1 MCGLIGLAS
10 NEGWQG
16 ATDRKEFMRDGLC
29 MSSLRGSHSTGIAL
43 VPKKPD
49 DENAVIYKRAMHPFD
64 FVDTKKFDKSLMW
77 IEKHRHVL
85 GHTRF
90 ATIGKINEETAHPFH
105 YDGVFM
111 VHNGTLV
118 DWREVVQDQKIHFVS
133 DSEML
138 CYMLST
144 QGPYDTFKQIK
155 GAWAVVWSD
164 IATGRLHMAR
174 NAERTLSFAT
184 IKGQDTVVW
193 ASESGMLKWC
203 AQRAGL
209 PVDTV
214 YSIDPNH
221 MLTLPAEG
229 KLDQWHYEKLEVQKP
244 TKKRHVGFQGNGNQ
258 ASDQETVINLLK
270 SLRSDYPAGKTTKF
284 TISETVQKNK
294 PGKRSVG
301 FVRGWTN
308 DDSWTRVMSVEGVQ
322 LDKVDKDFVYIG
334 KVNGY
339 TFENKLPTLIVNKI
353 RKTQEADPWIE
364 QKAQR
369 DAEEAQVQKDMV
381 VGPNNQLITEKEFY
395 ELTKYGC
402 SFCNIQLHIDEVEDI
417 VWTSQDQPLCTR
429 CMEDWTKPGGKFCP
443 TEDQLK
449 EQADKDDIVT
459 NVVKLFTG
467 GKH

>member
-43 VPKKPD
+43 VPKEPGKED
-49 DENAVIYKRAMHPFD
+49 AVIYKRAMHPFD

-90 ATIGKINEETAHPFH
+90 ATVGKINQETAHPFH
-105 YDGVFM
+105 FDGIFM

-118 DWREVVQDQKIHFVS
+118 DWRKLVPDEQFIS

-138 CYMLST
+138 CYLLST
-144 QGPYDTFKQIK
+144 VGPYETFKQIE

-164 IATGRLHMAR
+164 TETGKLHLAR
-174 NAERTLSFAT
+174 NAERSLSFAT
-184 IKGQDTVVW
+184 IKDQDTIVF
-193 ASESGMLKWC
+193 ASEGGMLKWC
-203 AQRAGL
+203 AQRVGL
-209 PVDTV
+209 PIDTT

-229 KLDQWHYEKLEVQKP
+229 KLDQWHYEKLEVRTQV
-244 TKKRHVGFQGNGNQ
+244 KKIQQVGFQGNQATNQ
-258 ASDQETVINLLK
+258 QAAIALLK
-270 SLRSDYPAGKTTKF
+270 AVRSDYPSGKTVKF

-294 PGKRSVG
+294 PGKRAVG
-301 FVRGWTN
+301 FVRGWTH
-308 DDSWTRVMSVEGVQ
+308 DDAWTKIESVEGVQ
-322 LDKVDKDFVYIG
+322 LAKVDKDFVYIG

-339 TFENKLPTLIVNKI
+339 TLIDKLPTLIVNKI
-353 RKTQEADPWIE
+353 RKTQEEDPWLE
-364 QKAQR
+364 AKRQR
-369 DAEEAQVQKDMV
+369 DAEEQKAQEDML
-381 VGPNNQLITEKEFY
+381 VGPGNQFITEKEFY

-402 SFCNIQLHIDEVEDI
+402 SFCNVQLSVDEADDVL
-417 VWTSQDQPLCTR
+417 WTSQDQPLCTR
-429 CMEDWTKPGGKFCP
+429 CVEDWTKPGGKFCP
-443 TEDQLK
+443 TEEELAKAKAESVQ
-449 EQADKDDIVT
+449 
-459 NVVKLFTG
+459 NVIKLFS
-467 GKH
+467 K